1 MSTPSGILV
10 HPANWPQPTW
20 AENGG
25 CAPLGEG
32 ELGPIKHNVA

>member
-1 MSTPSGILV
+1 MKVSSGILV
-10 HPANWPQPTW
+10 YPAVWPQRTL

-32 ELGPIKHNVA
+32 ELGPI